1 MQIKI
6 LSDMNNKTQD
16 LVSAIITSSLVLT
29 SVNFA
34 PPAIAQI
41 LASTGSKKNLTNYQ
55 IDRTKNTT
63 NTINSNI
70 SNIANS
76 SCESVPNAIDE
87 YRALNDFWGTNI
99 PICRIYNVNNAY
111 ADHARGVV
119 FADQD
124 WLDLMA
130 SRYGSYAATGILAH
144 EWGHM
149 VQGNLSG
156 TAAELQADC
165 LAGVFMKGFGLPW
178 QTVEQFARAN
188 WNSAD
193 SHWSVDGHGT
203 KTQRVTAARRG
214 YYGYRGQRGS
224 RLVAL
229 CPLSAF

>member
-1 MQIKI
+1 MQKYILMSTITSLI
-6 LSDMNNKTQD
+6 LSFTTNIALAKNDSQKSLTNDRIERSEDYENLSNPKI
-16 LVSAIITSSLVLT
+16 SAIEQSSPT
-29 SVNFA
+29 KF
-34 PPAIAQI
+34 IAQ
-41 LASTGSKKNLTNYQ
+41 SG
-55 IDRTKNTT
+55 
-63 NTINSNI
+63 
-70 SNIANS
+70 
-76 SCESVPNAIDE
+76 CESVPNAMAE
-87 YRALNDFWGTNI
+87 YRALNAFWRTNI
-99 PICRIYNVNNAY
+99 PICRIYNANNAY
-111 ADHARGVV
+111 ADRASGVV

-188 WNSAD
+188 WNNAD
-193 SHWSVDGHGT
+193 SHWSVNGHGT